1 MMQQYAGA
9 LGTSVMAAV
18 IANLQRD
25 NAPKLAT
32 INGAGLDFIVLLGVA
47 GLILLATIKA
57 NNHVKA

>member
-1 MMQQYAGA
+1 
-9 LGTSVMAAV
+9 V

-57 NNHVKA
+57 MKQE